1 MIDKVFPKVHNEG
14 YKFLV
19 IFGVITLIFYFISN
33 FLGLVGLVLTIWCY
47 YFFRDPERYPINDE
61 DYLVSPAD
69 GVVLQVKETN
79 GPKEL
84 NLENKTFTKVSV
96 FMNVFDCH
104 VNRTPCSGKVS
115 QILYKPGKFFNAS
128 LDKASEDNE
137 RNYYKITNTKG
148 EDIVVVQIAGLI
160 ARRIVCETNEDT
172 DLQQGDRI
180 GMIRFGSRADLYF
193 ENYKPL
199 VKVDQKTIAGET
211 LIAKKIMEPKRKF
224 KIVTAKNSRV
234 ILPNIFTLVGVC
246 IGLSSIKF
254 AFDGNFQFSVVA
266 IIVAGII
273 DGLDG
278 RIARLIKGTSK
289 VGKELD
295 SLTDVISFGVA
306 PAFIM
311 YFWKLNELGRIGWF
325 ICLIYVVAVALRLA
339 RFNVNSSEEP
349 TWKGNFFE
357 GIPSPA
363 GGILVLMPLF
373 FSFSELTLININYD
387 LVVPIFFVTI
397 SILLISKLPT
407 YSFKKIIVPRS
418 MSIFLIFGVVIY
430 FVLLLLYTF
439 NTIVISGLIYLL
451 MIPISSV
458 HFMKVRNKFT
468 TQSGDID
475 DHEDIL

>member
-14 YKFLV
+14 YKFLI

-69 GVVLQVKETN
+69 GVVLQVGETN

-115 QILYKPGKFFNAS
+115 KILYMPGKFFNAS

-137 RNYYKITNTKG
+137 RNYYKITNRNG

-160 ARRIVCETNEDT
+160 ARRIVCETNEDS

-211 LIAKKIMEPKRKF
+211 LIAKK
-224 KIVTAKNSRV
+224 
-234 ILPNIFTLVGVC
+234 
-246 IGLSSIKF
+246 
-254 AFDGNFQFSVVA
+254 
-266 IIVAGII
+266 
-273 DGLDG
+273 
-278 RIARLIKGTSK
+278 
-289 VGKELD
+289 
-295 SLTDVISFGVA
+295 
-306 PAFIM
+306 
-311 YFWKLNELGRIGWF
+311 
-325 ICLIYVVAVALRLA
+325 
-339 RFNVNSSEEP
+339 
-349 TWKGNFFE
+349 
-357 GIPSPA
+357 
-363 GGILVLMPLF
+363 
-373 FSFSELTLININYD
+373 
-387 LVVPIFFVTI
+387 
-397 SILLISKLPT
+397 
-407 YSFKKIIVPRS
+407 
-418 MSIFLIFGVVIY
+418 
-430 FVLLLLYTF
+430 
-439 NTIVISGLIYLL
+439 
-451 MIPISSV
+451 
-458 HFMKVRNKFT
+458 
-468 TQSGDID
+468 
-475 DHEDIL
+475 